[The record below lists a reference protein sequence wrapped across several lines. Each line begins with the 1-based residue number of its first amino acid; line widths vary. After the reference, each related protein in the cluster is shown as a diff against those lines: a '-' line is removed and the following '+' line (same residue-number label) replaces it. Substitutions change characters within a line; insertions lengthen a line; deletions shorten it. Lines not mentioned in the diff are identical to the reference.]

1 MLMLRNL
8 LGLSL
13 LTLTAAPFPA
23 PADDPLQ
30 LPEIGDPASQVVSP
44 QQEQELGEA
53 FYRRLRQTVEFVD
66 DPEIVNYLRGLGN
79 HLAANSSEPGRNFTF
94 FIVKQNSI
102 NAFAA
107 PGGYIGA
114 HSGLILSAQSE
125 SELAAV
131 MAHEIAHVTQRHL
144 ARAYDSAS
152 RMNLPTAAAMLAS
165 ILLATQSGEAG
176 QAALMSVQAGSIQ
189 RQINFTRSNEK
200 EADRIGMQTLRNA
213 DFDPVGMPDFFDRLQ
228 QQSRYYGSPPPFLS
242 THPVTSDRISDAM
255 SRIDQMEKHTPAQE
269 SLNFYLVRAKLRA
282 ASMEPQA
289 AVNYFQ
295 KMSDERVPAAARDYG
310 LAQAHIGAGQ
320 AGRALPLLR
329 RLHEADPDRIAY
341 RLALAEALSRQG
353 ETGRA
358 LKTYQAALTL
368 YPDNPVISHYYAQ
381 ALVHAGEHQRAYD
394 LLSRRLRQ
402 QPQTT
407 DPELYRLLAKAASEL
422 GRLVEAYEA
431 MGEYYYRNGQT
442 HAAIEQYELA
452 LEQKPEDFYASS
464 RLEARLAR
472 LKREALAEREQN

>member
-13 LTLTAAPFPA
+13 LTLTTVTPPA
-23 PADDPLQ
+23 LADDPLQ
-30 LPEIGDPASQVVSP
+30 LPEIGDPASQAVSP

-79 HLAANSSEPGRNFTF
+79 HLAANSSEPERSFTF
-94 FIVKQNSI
+94 FIVKEDSI

-114 HSGLILSAQSE
+114 HSGLILAAQRE

-152 RMNLPTAAAMLAS
+152 RMNLPTAAAILAS
-165 ILLATQSGEAG
+165 ILIASQNSEAG

-189 RQINFTRSNEK
+189 QQINFTRSNEK
-200 EADRIGMQTLRNA
+200 EADRIGMQTLRDA
-213 DFDPVGMPDFFDRLQ
+213 DFDPAGMPDFFDRLQ

-255 SRIDQMEKHTPAQE
+255 SRIDQMAKTPVQE
-269 SLNFYLVRAKLRA
+269 SLNFHLVRAKLRA
-282 ASMEPQA
+282 ASLEPQA

-295 KMSDERVPAAARDYG
+295 KTNDDRLPAAARDYG
-310 LAQAHIGAGQ
+310 LAQAYIGAGR
-320 AGRALPLLR
+320 ADRALPLLR

-341 RLALAEALSRQG
+341 RIALAEALSRQS

-358 LKTYQAALTL
+358 LKTYQAALAL
-368 YPDNPVISHYYAQ
+368 YPGNPVISHYYAQ
-381 ALVHAGEHQRAYD
+381 ALVHAGEHQQAYD
-394 LLSRRLRQ
+394 LLSHLLRQ

-407 DPELYRLLAKAASEL
+407 DPELYRLLAKAASGL
-422 GRLVEAYEA
+422 NRPAEAYEA

-452 LEQKPEDFYASS
+452 LQQKPQDFYASS
-464 RLEARLAR
+464 RLEARLAQ
-472 LKREALAEREQN
+472 LKREALAEREQE